1 MPTPPAE
8 ASRATPPGAP
18 GVTETA
24 GIEIITESERTAKPR
39 GLIWPWF
46 GANVSVF
53 GMSYGSYLLG
63 FGISFVQATVV
74 AIIGIILSFML
85 CGLVAI
91 AGKRGSAPTMVLS
104 RAAFGV
110 HGQKVPGVISWLTSI
125 GWETVLAI
133 SAVLATATVFD
144 VLGVA
149 SGQAVTV
156 IAAILIAALIVVA
169 SVLGYHTIMR
179 LQSILTW
186 ATGAMTILF
195 MILTI
200 PHIEWAAV
208 ASAPHGPPQA
218 MIGALVMVMT
228 GFGLEIGR
236 ASCRE
241 RATEE
246 VMGVSRIGEE

>member
-1 MPTPPAE
+1 
-8 ASRATPPGAP
+8 P
-18 GVTETA
+18 GVIETA

-39 GLIWPWF
+39 DLIWPWVA
-46 GANVSVF
+46 ANVSVF

-63 FGISFVQATVV
+63 IGISFVQATVV
-74 AIIGIILSFML
+74 ESIGIIHSFML

-156 IAAILIAALIVVA
+156 IAAILIAA
-169 SVLGYHTIMR
+169 
-179 LQSILTW
+179 
-186 ATGAMTILF
+186 
-195 MILTI
+195 
-200 PHIEWAAV
+200 
-208 ASAPHGPPQA
+208 
-218 MIGALVMVMT
+218 
-228 GFGLEIGR
+228 
-236 ASCRE
+236 
-241 RATEE
+241 
-246 VMGVSRIGEE
+246 